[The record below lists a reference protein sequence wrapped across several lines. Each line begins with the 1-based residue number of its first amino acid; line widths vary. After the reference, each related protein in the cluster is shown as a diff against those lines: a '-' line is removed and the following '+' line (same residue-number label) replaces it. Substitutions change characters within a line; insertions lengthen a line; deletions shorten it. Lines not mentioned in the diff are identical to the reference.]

1 MYEPLP
7 KQKQAYAY
15 LGDQATKYLVYG
27 GAAGGGKSFLGCEWL
42 MFCGWL
48 FPGSRWFIGRN
59 NMKDTRESSLVTWK
73 KVSDF
78 HKFFDYTYNEH
89 GIKFKNGSEVLFLDL
104 TYYPYKDPMFER
116 FGSKEFTGGWIEE
129 AGEVHAKAFDV
140 LKSRVGRHM
149 NREYEVPPKILVTCN
164 PKKNWLYH
172 DVYLPWKEGTL
183 SKDTKF
189 VQALP
194 GDNPFLTTEYM
205 EALESIKDPV
215 TKARLLHGKWE
226 YEQDDRALVQYA
238 SIRDLFYNEHVP
250 IDGNDRWITADIAL
264 EGSDSFVIGVWFGG
278 VLVHYRKVDKSL
290 SNEVVGLIEALK
302 IAHGIPNSRII
313 YDADGVGAFIGG
325 FVKGAIAFNNGSA
338 PLNGENYLNLKS
350 QCYYHLADAIN
361 KGRIWLKAL
370 RDDAEMKRYVTEE
383 LEQVKSRD
391 IDKEGKLAIISKKEV
406 RQNIGRSPDFSDMMM
421 MRMYASIM
429 PKPQGRRSNFA

>member
-15 LGDQATKYLVYG
+15 LGDETTKYLFY
-27 GAAGGGKSFLGCEWL
+27 GAAAGTGKSWLGCEWL

-73 KVSDF
+73 KVTDF

-89 GIKFKNGSEVLFLDL
+89 GIKFQNGSEVLFLDL

-140 LKSRVGRHM
+140 LKSRVGRHL
-149 NREYEVPPKILVTCN
+149 NRELKIPPKIFVTCN

-172 DVYLPWKEGTL
+172 DVYRPWKEGTL
-183 SKDTKF
+183 PDDTKF
-189 VQALP
+189 IQALP
-194 GDNPFLTTEYM
+194 SDNPFLTKEYI

-215 TKARLLHGKWE
+215 TKARLLHGQWE
-226 YEQDDRALVQYA
+226 YEQDDRALIEYRA
-238 SIRDLFYNEHVP
+238 IRDLFHNTHILP
-250 IDGNDRWITADIAL
+250 DAADKWITADIAL
-264 EGSDSFVIGVWFGG
+264 EGSDLLVIGVWYGW
-278 VLVHYRKVDKSL
+278 VLVEERRMPKIKA
-290 SNEVVGLIEALK
+290 NEVVGLIEVLK
-302 IAHGIPNSRII
+302 VKHGVPNSRII
-313 YDADGVGAFIGG
+313 YDADGVGAFVGG
-325 FVKGAIAFNNGSA
+325 FVSGAVAFQNGGA
-338 PLNGENYLNLKS
+338 PVNGENYLNLKS
-350 QCYYHLADAIN
+350 QCYYHLAEKVNGA
-361 KGRIWLKAL
+361 GMYLRAL
-370 RDDAEMKRYVTEE
+370 AGDGEAQSYVTQE

-406 RQNIGRSPDFSDMMM
+406 RQNIGRSPDFADMLM
-421 MRMYASIM
+421 MRMYAQIM
-429 PKPQGRRSNFA
+429 PKPQRRRSNFA